1 MPVHPSL
8 KVDHGPFFDRGIES
22 ITFKHAQETE
32 GLPDLFDLPPPD
44 TTRRQQLDELLAMPT
59 LDSLIDHMLHPTIH
73 DRDLLRPQKF
83 GVVLRHLQADFRR
96 RAAELQA
103 SDPAS
108 AKVIQRAAK
117 LLNDE
122 LGLRDLLH
130 DYRSAL
136 FQG

>member
-1 MPVHPSL
+1 MPVHPSI
-8 KVDHGPFFDRGIES
+8 KVDHGPFFEKGIES

-44 TTRRQQLDELLAMPT
+44 AARRQQLDELLALPT
-59 LDSLIDHMLHPTIH
+59 LDSLIDHMLHPSIP
-73 DRDLLRPQKF
+73 DRELLRPQKF
-83 GVVLRHLQADFRR
+83 AAVLRQLQADFRV
-96 RAAELQA
+96 RASELQA

-117 LLNDE
+117 LLTDE
-122 LGLRDLLH
+122 VGLRDLLH
-130 DYRSAL
+130 NYRSAL